1 MQASRIARRID
12 AAAQRVRDSPAKEAT
27 DTWGVSSAGRATAL
41 QAVGQGFDP
50 PTLHHF
56 ILSVLTLRTRI
67 RIQTAARVNLP
78 LIL

>member
-1 MQASRIARRID
+1 M
-12 AAAQRVRDSPAKEAT
+12 P
-27 DTWGVSSAGRATAL
+27 
-41 QAVGQGFDP
+41 
-50 PTLHHF
+50 HHF